1 MFQRKFWVLVN
12 KDGFLK
18 TYLRGHMAS
27 RHSYMNGGL
36 EDPIKP
42 AGMDEFGNK
51 YKQLILF
58 K

>member
-1 MFQRKFWVLVN
+1 VN
-12 KDGFLK
+12 KDGLLK

-27 RHSYMNGGL
+27 RHSYMTGGL

-51 YKQLILF
+51 YIQLLLY
-58 K
+58 KDRA